1 VGQSSGAASIMPAPG
16 MSGAEVNLRAI
27 LRIVLVIVGVVLTLY
42 VIYLLR
48 KPIGWIVLAT
58 FIAVAMSAPVNLLAR
73 HMHRGLAIALS
84 YLGLLAI
91 PVLLALILVPPIVN
105 GIDDLATKAPD
116 YAAQAQDYVQ
126 KNKTLR
132 KLEDDY
138 GVITQLEEQA
148 KKLPQKLGTAAGTL
162 SDIGVGVV
170 NSVFALVTI
179 LILSIFMVADGRRW
193 VLNALS
199 FQPPERRERLDRALS
214 RISTAVANYVGGALA
229 QATIAGITSFIVM
242 KILGIPFAAP
252 LAVIVGFADLIPLI
266 GATIAAVLVGI
277 VTLFADFPIDTI
289 IWVIW
294 AVVYQQLENTVIQ
307 PQIQRRAVDLHPFL
321 VLVSVLFGAT
331 LFGVAG
337 ALLAIPAAA
346 SLQIAAGEWWHFR
359 QSARVEPVPDP

>member
-1 VGQSSGAASIMPAPG
+1 

-84 YLGLLAI
+84 YLGLLLAI

-138 GVITQLEEQA
+138 GVITQLEAQA
-148 KKLPQKLGTAAGTL
+148 KKLPQKLG
-162 SDIGVGVV
+162 
-170 NSVFALVTI
+170 N
-179 LILSIFMVADGRRW
+179 RRRH
-193 VLNALS
+193 A
-199 FQPPERRERLDRALS
+199 ERTS
-214 RISTAVANYVGGALA
+214 ALA
-229 QATIAGITSFIVM
+229 SSTRSS
-242 KILGIPFAAP
+242 P
-252 LAVIVGFADLIPLI
+252 
-266 GATIAAVLVGI
+266 
-277 VTLFADFPIDTI
+277 
-289 IWVIW
+289 
-294 AVVYQQLENTVIQ
+294 
-307 PQIQRRAVDLHPFL
+307 
-321 VLVSVLFGAT
+321 S
-331 LFGVAG
+331 
-337 ALLAIPAAA
+337 
-346 SLQIAAGEWWHFR
+346 
-359 QSARVEPVPDP
+359 

>member
-1 VGQSSGAASIMPAPG
+1 MPAPG

-138 GVITQLEEQA
+138 GVITAARGAGEE
-148 KKLPQKLGTAAGTL
+148 
-162 SDIGVGVV
+162 
-170 NSVFALVTI
+170 
-179 LILSIFMVADGRRW
+179 
-193 VLNALS
+193 
-199 FQPPERRERLDRALS
+199 
-214 RISTAVANYVGGALA
+214 
-229 QATIAGITSFIVM
+229 
-242 KILGIPFAAP
+242 
-252 LAVIVGFADLIPLI
+252 
-266 GATIAAVLVGI
+266 
-277 VTLFADFPIDTI
+277 
-289 IWVIW
+289 
-294 AVVYQQLENTVIQ
+294 
-307 PQIQRRAVDLHPFL
+307 
-321 VLVSVLFGAT
+321 
-331 LFGVAG
+331 
-337 ALLAIPAAA
+337 AAA
-346 SLQIAAGEWWHFR
+346 EARHRGRHAERHRRRRR
-359 QSARVEPVPDP
+359 QLGLRPA